1 MSKFYKRNYV
11 DVLQVITPSYYKG
24 EDSKQA
30 ENITDIATK
39 ILLKDFE
46 LIKNNN
52 LYVQC
57 ISTGSSLSSLLSHD
71 SGLGY
76 ASSLPEYLVRSN
88 NLTEVTPSEFELNI
102 MNKLG
107 YKLADYSTKED
118 FSGFLA
124 NTLLPKIACGDN
136 ALENNVH
143 GEFPGKLGADNLES
157 HRYLLESLG
166 LLHILNYTRSAVSL
180 DYRKLLVTLYTDKIF
195 AGKPIT
201 LTDAINVLKEGLWNT
216 GKVNLLGIFPDEFLS
231 GTGTGS
237 ALTYTS
243 GTQPLEKMKT
253 WNQILYTSSYAQED
267 DTYIRDA
274 VYDYFINDI
283 SPTATIQ
290 NGPLYRFQKAMGF
303 LMSDINDQIVSLET
317 LYSIEDC
324 PIYLLPYLAD
334 LIGWT
339 FYTSN
344 TDAWRRQLRDALTLY
359 HQKGT
364 RKGLEN
370 LLKTILPSLNLDFD
384 QSFNEFNE
392 SYVPNLLYYLLK
404 TNATQTSSL
413 DVWTQEKALIFSE
426 GERDPSNLDNSIRI
440 IVDHLLL
447 KAVKQYPHL
456 FTVRGF
462 NFDLNNPNF
471 KFHYRGREFPIP
483 PWEEE
488 KFYKDCAMSEEL
500 AEFFYN
506 ELVCLGVSQDY
517 ALKTQNYML
526 ENSVS
531 GTQDPIFYNNG
542 FLLLTSG
549 LKLPPNY
556 EEIMANYERDKF
568 DLIPL
573 WNAKSSHYNLT
584 VSSTGVEDS
593 LFADGAFDRDDFFA
607 SLEAIPAFT
616 PAKAIDRIHVDLRIG
631 DPHLTYTKI
640 GPRVR
645 YTFLHSNP
653 ASGTVAG
660 FSNSGLDMRSS
671 KAALVG
677 SSMLPDFDFANAKSR
692 NNHQVLPTFKRNRLT
707 FGRTLDSLNTN
718 GEDVDLG
725 VSGETRFT
733 LSSSPFTL
741 SGDYIEFT
749 GRAAKRRRSYSK
761 VLHEGDWYRR
771 TGLVPPVF
779 LNLKV
784 DGAGN
789 QLFNYMPL
797 GFIPSS
803 FEFVKVT
810 DYFDLPAVYEYCENL
825 ESSSTI
831 NGVATSGTFPTRGG
845 PDVAMGV
852 IETEAGGVFTGSK
865 FMHKYRYRDDFED
878 MPRVLHEL
886 TDHGIRIQANK
897 YLELNKHLF
906 LFNDLWKN
914 HYESIYNKLWEEFDN
929 KLEDYDNFALGKHT
943 RRSGGSLKGLS
954 YMYLNDFSNCL
965 DRDLSYSLIES
976 HTDGGDNILSK
987 IYGPYMWNGL
997 LTVDGSSIGQVL
1009 ESGQAVNNKIK
1020 DLDDQYEFLILSS
1033 GPDFQTVTS
1042 DSELP
1047 IGGSEKRN
1055 PYFFSGVEL
1064 VDRSTSP
1071 NKMFVYDLST
1081 NEELLE
1087 DDSPLIDDNL
1097 LGLKVTE
1104 NGTRLRF
1111 SFDYGD
1117 AVRFNPEHELS
1128 VNVSSLFL
1136 KENSFQSGGRSFGI
1150 WIHTKPE
1157 YDSHGNHVFWTYTP
1171 KGKWEK
1177 TNVSQVTA
1185 STGFAF
1191 VRDNLAHIKSHEVG
1205 TIDRIVDCFSRSSK
1219 RESLLSID
1227 NSDFVHD
1234 VVVFNTKNQPIK
1246 LDLAYYQAHRQLHRE
1261 DQQYVIEIIPFADSD
1276 SSKYYIFEGMS
1287 VIDETVRERSS
1298 VRNSFSLD
1306 DYSRETKDN
1315 LSQIKFIKPDNTVVP
1330 LGELISID
1338 SSGHLYHD
1346 GDRLTAEIGYSNDLV
1361 PLATPKLYS
1370 TVNAVIISKIF
1381 QNGNTRPEKGFI
1393 GVFKQTSYDKEYSI
1407 SDLKITGNVRGSYI
1421 KKSYN
1426 IDSLLDK
1433 DILLEILKFF
1443 YDISQDEKSRN
1454 NAISESIHGIDGGN
1468 RFNYRVHLAYQQAWG
1483 PTAAAQQLGRYNSVN
1498 IIN

>member
-1 MSKFYKRNYV
+1 MSNFYKRNYV

-24 EDSKQA
+24 EDRKLA
-30 ENITDIATK
+30 EDTTDIATE

-52 LYVQC
+52 LYVGC
-57 ISTGSSLSSLLSHD
+57 IGSGSSLSSLLNHD
-71 SGLGY
+71 TTLGY

-88 NLTEVTPSEFELNI
+88 NLTEVTPAEFELNI

-107 YKLADYSTKED
+107 YQLADYSTKAD
-118 FSGFLA
+118 FSGFLT

-136 ALENNVH
+136 LAENNVYA
-143 GEFPGKLGADNLES
+143 EFPGKLGSNNLES

-166 LLHILNYTRSAVSL
+166 LLHVLNYTKPSQKI
-180 DYRKLLVTLYTDKIF
+180 DYRKLLVSLYVDRIF
-195 AGKPIT
+195 SGKAIT

-216 GKVNLLGIFPDEFLS
+216 GLANAAKIFPDEFLS

-237 ALTYTS
+237 SLTYTS

-274 VYDYFINDI
+274 VYDYFINDT

-324 PIYLLPYLAD
+324 PINLLPYLAD

-344 TDAWRRQLRDALTLY
+344 TDAWRRQLRDALVLY

-364 RKGLEN
+364 KKGLEK

-404 TNATQTSSL
+404 TNASQTSGL
-413 DVWTQEKALIFSE
+413 DAWTQEKAIIFSE

-447 KAVKQYPHL
+447 KAVERYPHL

-471 KFHYRGREFPIP
+471 RFEYRGREFPIP

-506 ELVCLGVSQDY
+506 ELVCLGVSEDY

-584 VSSTGVEDS
+584 VSSTGIEDS

-607 SLEAIPAFT
+607 SLEAIPSFT
-616 PAKAIDRIHVDLRIG
+616 PAKAIDRIHVDLRVG
-631 DPHLTYTKI
+631 DPYLTYTKI
-640 GPRVR
+640 GPRVK
-645 YTFLHSNP
+645 YTFLDSNP

-660 FSNSGLDMRSS
+660 FSNSGLDMRSV

-677 SSMLPDFDFANAKSR
+677 SAMLPDFDFANSKSR
-692 NNHQVLPTFKRNRLT
+692 NNHQTLPTFKRNRLT
-707 FGRTLDSLNTN
+707 FGRTVDSVNAS

-761 VLHEGDWYRR
+761 VLYEGDWYRR

-784 DGAGN
+784 DGAGD
-789 QLFNYMPL
+789 QFFNYMPL

-803 FEFVKVT
+803 FEFVNVT
-810 DYFDLPAVYEYCENL
+810 NYFDLPAVYEYCENL
-825 ESSSTI
+825 DSSSTI
-831 NGVATSGTFPTRGG
+831 NGVATSSTFPTRGG
-845 PDVAMGV
+845 SAAAMGV
-852 IETEAGGVFTGSK
+852 IENQIGGVFEGSK

-878 MPRVLHEL
+878 IPRVMFEL
-886 TDHGIRIQANK
+886 TDNKVKVQAEE
-897 YLELNKHLF
+897 YLKLNKHLF
-906 LFNDLWKN
+906 LFNDIWKN
-914 HYESIYNKLWEEFDN
+914 HYETIYSQLWSELDS
-929 KLEDYDNFALGKHT
+929 KLEDYDNFVLGKHT
-943 RRSGGSLKGLS
+943 RRRGGSLKGLS
-954 YMYLNDFSNCL
+954 YLYLNDFSNCL

-976 HTDGGDNILSK
+976 HRDGGDNILSK

-997 LTVDGSSIGQVL
+997 LTVDGSSIGQVS
-1009 ESGQAVNNKIK
+1009 ENGEVVNNKIK
-1020 DLDDQYEFLILSS
+1020 DLDTEYEFLILSS
-1033 GPDFQTVTS
+1033 GENFQTVTTA
-1042 DSELP
+1042 SELP
-1047 IGGSEKRN
+1047 VGGTEKRN

-1064 VDRSTSP
+1064 VDRSTSV

-1087 DDSPLIDDNL
+1087 DDSPLIDNNL

-1117 AVRFNPEHELS
+1117 AVRFNPEHTLS

-1157 YDSHGNHVFWTYTP
+1157 YDANGNHIFWSYTP
-1171 KGKWEK
+1171 NGKWEK
-1177 TNVSQVTA
+1177 SDVSKVTA

-1191 VRDNLAHIKSHEVG
+1191 VRDNLAHIKSHELG
-1205 TIDRIVDCFSRSSK
+1205 TIDRQVDCFSRSSK
-1219 RESLLSID
+1219 KESLLSID

-1234 VVVFNTKNQPIK
+1234 RILFDTKNQPVK
-1246 LDLAYYQAHRQLHRE
+1246 LDLAYYQYHNQLHRE
-1261 DQQYVIEIIPFADSD
+1261 DQQYVVEIIPFADID
-1276 SSKYYIFEGMS
+1276 PEKYFLFEGMA
-1287 VIDETVRERSS
+1287 VVDETVRERSLI
-1298 VRNSFSLD
+1298 RNSFSLD
-1306 DYSRETKDN
+1306 DYSRETLDN
-1315 LSQIKFIKPDNTVVP
+1315 LSQIRFIKSDNSVVP
-1330 LGELISID
+1330 LGDLISVD
-1338 SSGHLYHD
+1338 SSGNMHHQ
-1346 GDRLTAEIGYSNDLV
+1346 GEQVTAEIGYSNDLV
-1361 PLATPKLYS
+1361 PLATPKLY
-1370 TVNAVIISKIF
+1370 TKVNAVIKSKVF
-1381 QNGNTRPEKGFI
+1381 SNGTTRPEKEFV
-1393 GVFKQTSYDKEYSI
+1393 GVFKQTSYNKEYSI
-1407 SDLKITGNVRGSYI
+1407 SDLKIIGRTRGSYI
-1421 KKSYN
+1421 RKPYS

-1443 YDISQDEKSRN
+1443 YDISQDEKSRD
-1454 NAISESIHGIDGGN
+1454 NAISSSIHGIDGGN
-1468 RFNYRVHLAYQQAWG
+1468 RFNYRVHLGYDQGWASDA
-1483 PTAAAQQLGRYNSVN
+1483 TIKLGRYTSIDV
-1498 IIN
+1498 IN